1 MTNPRIC
8 KRRMS
13 VFLNR
18 VIKSMPEASAEIK
31 QMLLEKPSEL
41 QDDISSVF
49 FFSQGFKIW
58 KTIKIGDFKD
68 WKKAHQKLE
77 KAGIKNNILFSGVL
91 EKIPFVRNKAKV
103 DIMLFSL
110 AELGLDSVSNRAHG
124 VEYEEICERAKQLG
138 LLMCPAEVGL
148 QLRLQYK
155 KQPLGEWIVIA
166 MEPIIGSDNE
176 PKLFIVGRN
185 NIGLWLNCDYY
196 NKADDFWSGER
207 RFAFVVKKWN

>member
-1 MTNPRIC
+1 
-8 KRRMS
+8 MS

>member
-1 MTNPRIC
+1 
-8 KRRMS
+8 
-13 VFLNR
+13 
-18 VIKSMPEASAEIK
+18 MPEASAEIK

>member
-1 MTNPRIC
+1 
-8 KRRMS
+8 MS

-77 KAGIKNNILFSGVL
+77 KAGIKNNILFRGVL